1 MTRFNS
7 VSVPCVY
14 GGVHAQNVLRSKQT
28 KKKGELMYCV
38 ICKNVING
46 HGHNPYPIENSGR
59 CCDACN
65 PAVIAARV
73 VHSVSDTPDI
83 DSIAERWMENRRA

>member
-1 MTRFNS
+1 
-7 VSVPCVY
+7 
-14 GGVHAQNVLRSKQT
+14 
-28 KKKGELMYCV
+28 MYCV

-65 PAVIAARV
+65 MAVIAARV
-73 VHSVSDTPDI
+73 AHSVSDTPDI
-83 DSIAERWMENRRA
+83 DSIAERWMENRRT